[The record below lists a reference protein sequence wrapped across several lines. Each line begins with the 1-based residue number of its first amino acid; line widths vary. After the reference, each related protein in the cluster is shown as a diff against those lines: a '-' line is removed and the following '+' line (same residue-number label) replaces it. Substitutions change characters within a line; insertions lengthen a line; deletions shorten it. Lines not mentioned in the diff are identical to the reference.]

1 MKKAHLSWTEQIAF
15 DETAWKTAS
24 EATELDVLMM
34 FYRYLH
40 VKLRTEGISE
50 TNLKK
55 HIRAA
60 EGENYKTISPISVA
74 YVAWTRQRETTYR
87 KRRLEAEEQAKKEEA
102 KSGQGK

>member
-1 MKKAHLSWTEQIAF
+1 MPSHWTEQIAF
-15 DETAWKTAS
+15 DETAWLTAG

-40 VKLRTEGISE
+40 VKLRVEGISE
-50 TNLKK
+50 TSLKK

-74 YVAWTRQRETTYR
+74 YVAWTKQRETTHR
-87 KRRLEAEEQAKKEEA
+87 KRRLETLAREEKEKEA
-102 KSGQGK
+102 KDE